1 MARAAGGI
9 MNGLERGN
17 RVASAFGIGVFLGGV
32 ATWLP
37 GGRAFETDPK
47 LNADRQRDLRL
58 NDREALQ

>member
-1 MARAAGGI
+1 

-17 RVASAFGIGVFLGGV
+17 RVASAFGIGVYLGLV

-47 LNADRQRDLRL
+47 LNADRQSDLRL